1 MLPSRA
7 GLLSAGEPHRL
18 PTGGTAGDLL
28 PLQLRPR
35 PPPPRRRGRC
45 RSPGLPPLPGPVVGA
60 LGGAVRWGG

>member
-35 PPPPRRRGRC
+35 PPPPPAAVGGVAARVCPRC
-45 RSPGLPPLPGPVVGA
+45 RGPS
-60 LGGAVRWGG
+60 WGR